1 MTRIKITIFSLLA
14 FSQVSSAQLIN
25 TQGITKQVENIEKT
39 VDRLEQKIIVEE
51 VKEPFALSEMPA
63 LENLI
68 TEPLTTLPKTL
79 AIGAD
84 LSNPAFVEVK
94 LDDGWRAVQNQW
106 MILAD
111 EQTKQTLTGLG
122 AVINSDSTYS
132 GLGLS
137 ILRFTIPSHLD
148 SKSALAKHL
157 TQEAFATLDRN
168 HIYTA
173 QSQTPQTAFDTA
185 HKPINQSLCTTT
197 ARIGMIDSAV
207 ARTHPAFAKAKI
219 TAKSFLTKN
228 LNSPALHGTAVAGV
242 LIGEFN
248 TLIPLLPQA
257 HLYSAEV
264 FYRQSDYS
272 QGATLSAMI
281 DALNWLVEEKVT
293 VINMSLAGPDN
304 RILNRMITAAI
315 QQGTIIVAAA
325 GNEGPAAQAVYP
337 AGYDEVIAVSAFDN
351 NLKPYRWSNR
361 GDYIDYSALGVN
373 VITAQA
379 MGGLSKESG
388 TSMAAPVVSAA
399 IACLLENSK
408 NMKQSYRDA
417 VLASLSDQAIDLG
430 PKGRDPIYGIGAI
443 QGIGSKRQV
452 NE

>member
-14 FSQVSSAQLIN
+14 FSQMSSAQLIN
-25 TQGITKQVENIEKT
+25 TQGIVKQVENIEKT
-39 VDRLEQKIIVEE
+39 VDRLEQRIITEE
-51 VKEPFALSEMPA
+51 LKEPFALSELPA
-63 LENLI
+63 IESVI

-79 AIGAD
+79 AIGVD
-84 LSNPAFVEVK
+84 LSNPAFIEVE
-94 LDDGWRAVQNQW
+94 LEDGWRAVQNQW
-106 MILAD
+106 MIIAD
-111 EQTKQTLTGLG
+111 EQTKQTLIGLG

-137 ILRFTIPSHLD
+137 VLRFTIPSHLD

-157 TQEAFATLDRN
+157 TQDAFVTLDRN
-168 HIYTA
+168 HIYVA
-173 QSQTPQTAFDTA
+173 QSQTPQTAFDSA
-185 HKPINQSLCTTT
+185 EKQIDQPMCKTT

-207 ARTHPAFAKAKI
+207 ARTHPAFTKANI
-219 TAKSFLTKN
+219 TAKSFLTNN

-242 LIGEFN
+242 LIGDFN
-248 TLIPLLPQA
+248 TLTPLLPQA

-281 DALNWLVEEKVT
+281 EALNWLVEEKVT

-337 AGYDEVIAVSAFDN
+337 AGYEEVIAVSAFDN
-351 NLKPYRWSNR
+351 SLKPYRWSNR

-379 MGGLSKESG
+379 LGGLGKESG
-388 TSMAAPVVSAA
+388 TSMAAPVISAA
-399 IACLLENSK
+399 LACLVS
-408 NMKQSYRDA
+408 KQSKLSKQDIENA
-417 VLASLSDQAIDLG
+417 LLSLTKQSVDLG
-430 PKGRDPIYGIGAI
+430 PKGRDPVFGIGAI
-443 QGIGSKRQV
+443 QRK
-452 NE
+452 